1 MIMADFFSVTK
12 DIVLTLTAV
21 TGSYV
26 AVRGLNTWKRQL
38 SGQVNYNLSKNLL
51 MGLFKYRDAINFVR
65 YPIMTLTSDLLPEE
79 GNRLNMNAEEIRF
92 FSVCNAYGQRWKDVS
107 EVSFQLYTHLTEAEA
122 IWGDEISHIW
132 KSVQEKEM
140 QLHSAIRE
148 YLDLKNPNDS
158 YSISDISQQEYM
170 QLRRVICEGGRNDA
184 FKKEFED
191 KLNKMISYIRGKL
204 KS

>member
-38 SGQVNYNLSKNLL
+38 SGQVNYNLSKNIL

-65 YPIMTLTSDLLPEE
+65 YPIMALTSDLLPEE
-79 GNRLNMNAEEIRF
+79 GSRLNMNEEEIRF
-92 FSVCNAYGQRWKDVS
+92 FSVCNLYGQRWKDVS

-122 IWGDEISHIW
+122 IWGSEISNIW
-132 KSVQEKEM
+132 KSVKEKEM

-148 YLDLKNPNDS
+148 YLDLKNPSDS

-170 QLRRVICEGGRNDA
+170 QLRRIICEGGRNDA

-191 KLNKMISYIRGKL
+191 ELNKMISYIRGKL